1 MQVGDLVGFSNHV
14 RGLHGPTG
22 IIVGRW
28 LEAQPGIGIEEQWC
42 EVLWDNGTIDEHVE
56 GALEKVNGS
65 R

>member
-1 MQVGDLVGFSNHV
+1 MQVGDLVGFSN
-14 RGLHGPTG
+14 GDGPTG